1 MLVWNLLHV
10 AKAFWNS
17 YWFKWRCLTLCFS
30 STTVCVYID
39 MWLFNTICVFISHL
53 PSQQKRFYS
62 TTQQSFQSDSS
73 HHCSGEV
80 TWNLLQRF
88 LSTEEE
94 WTQKWWI
101 MIRRMRFGAGI
112 MGGLVSTGSHR
123 QCPAKFYVTSYS
135 LNLIWDEF
143 ALHVSMSTLSQAQ
156 MPYPYLCQEWFW
168 QLFRN
173 DPPPTIPANQNSESG
188 GWDGDTSASP
198 GAAFCTQSAALPGDV
213 PRGTRGE
220 VLETQGGGWR
230 AGSVAR

>member
-1 MLVWNLLHV
+1 MEMFNVVFQFN
-10 AKAFWNS
+10 
-17 YWFKWRCLTLCFS
+17 YC
-30 STTVCVYID
+30 VCID

-101 MIRRMRFGAGI
+101 MIRRRMRFGAGI

-143 ALHVSMSTLSQAQ
+143 ALHVSMSTLSQTQ